1 MTTTTDRL
9 AIFLTG
15 IGVGVAG
22 AFLCAP
28 NAGDET
34 RRRLIKGANS
44 LNEKGNQLVS
54 DVKERVTGKI
64 DDAACA
70 AKQAAGQVL
79 DKSRDVAHDAGRKIE
94 EAGKKLQEV

>member
-28 NAGDET
+28 NAGEET
-34 RRRLIKGANS
+34 RRRLTKGANS
-44 LNEKGNQLVS
+44 INDRGNQIIT
-54 DVKERVTGKI
+54 DVKERVTDKI
-64 DDAACA
+64 DDAASA
-70 AKQAAGQVL
+70 AKKAAGQVV
-79 DKSRDVAHDAGRKIE
+79 DKSKDVAHNAGRKIE